1 MRLGDV
7 ARRAG
12 GISKKAPAGWAHTK
26 SRRGPLW
33 DKLADPANLMTFCFV
48 SGKDYHN
55 SLSGLGLCPK
65 RNFEGTRGESS
76 SYTRGENGL
85 FTDEFI
91 EELEI
96 RNERS

>member
-1 MRLGDV
+1 MSRGALAVSPKRLPLVGLIRNLG
-7 ARRAG
+7 A
-12 GISKKAPAGWAHTK
+12 
-26 SRRGPLW
+26 GPLW
-33 DKLADPANLMTFCFV
+33 YKLADSANLMTFCFV

-65 RNFEGTRGESS
+65 QNFEGTRGESS